1 MQISRYSQ
9 LFDYFV
15 VIYEKSQ
22 LAIFKTQ
29 TLRQRSSS
37 SCCGRHHSFLKKI
50 AEPFKPQ
57 PNNPEIDDAC
67 SLTMQIRA
75 ATHASIFPRNLRVHS
90 QEANACHATEKY
102 RFSTC
107 KVVPFARAS
116 SFQKIIA
123 SFFGF
128 QIFQQFGLPSLDS
141 SKNRDFLME
150 RLFSIDGLKIVIIN

>member
-57 PNNPEIDDAC
+57 PNNPEIGDAC
-67 SLTMQIRA
+67 SLTMQIR
-75 ATHASIFPRNLRVHS
+75 HACKHFPTQPACPQPGSERVSRHR
-90 QEANACHATEKY
+90 KI
-102 RFSTC
+102 
-107 KVVPFARAS
+107 
-116 SFQKIIA
+116 SFLNVQ
-123 SFFGF
+123 SR
-128 QIFQQFGLPSLDS
+128 SVRS
-141 SKNRDFLME
+141 SKQLSKNYRVLLWISNFPTILDYPHWTH
-150 RLFSIDGLKIVIIN
+150 LKIVIF